1 MHHVEDAMTN
11 RKLDRHKR
19 VAEGVSSTDAGIKE
33 RRQQLAQQI
42 GRLLAKIWLRRRGE
56 NQIQSSISESTTD
69 PFSVSL

>member
-1 MHHVEDAMTN
+1 MTN

-19 VAEGVSSTDAGIKE
+19 VAEGVSSTDTGIKE

-56 NQIQSSISESTTD
+56 NQIRSSISESTTD

>member
-1 MHHVEDAMTN
+1 MRHVEDAMTN

-19 VAEGVSSTDAGIKE
+19 VAEGVSSTDTGIKE

-56 NQIQSSISESTTD
+56 NQIRSSISESTTD